1 MADMNK
7 INNIEKHLSNEEL
20 GKVNGGRRDKIELPE
35 VLTEEDKELLKRLTN
50 IKL

>member
-1 MADMNK
+1 MNK
-7 INNIEKHLSNEEL
+7 IYNIKKHLTNEEL

-35 VLTEEDKELLKRLTN
+35 VLTEEEKELLQRLTN